1 MERSTRSRAAR
12 SSSSTACREASQAQ
26 ARLRAS
32 CRLRRLSR
40 SRRAALGGLSKEAAR
55 VDLWLKDAAPSSELR
70 RWFGH
75 DPEQWLEFKRR
86 CFEELKEREDAVEV
100 LRARAR
106 SERVT
111 FVFASREV
119 EHNNAVALKE
129 YLESVRRVSG

>member
-1 MERSTRSRAAR
+1 MRRVRLKRVYEPPAGSDGCRVLVERLWPR
-12 SSSSTACREASQAQ
+12 
-26 ARLRAS
+26 
-32 CRLRRLSR
+32 
-40 SRRAALGGLSKEAAR
+40 GLSKEAAR
-55 VDLWLKDAAPSSELR
+55 VDLWLKDVAPSSELR